1 MNVRWLGIPVA
12 GLFVLVASCGAEAQD
27 AAHLRAR
34 PAPPTAT
41 AEAGLHSLG
50 IAPERDAMLYVPKSY
65 DPSHPARLMVLLH
78 GATQSSELWTRF
90 HSFLDLAD
98 QDTLVLLIPNSQG
111 QTWDF
116 VRSGYGVDVRAIDSA
131 LVLVFRQ
138 CNIDPRHIALAG
150 FSDGASYALSLG
162 ASNGDLV
169 RAAIAFSPGFFAPG
183 ELAGKPVMFIG
194 HGTSDR
200 ILPIDAASRRMVPL
214 LRRSGYEVTY
224 REFDGG
230 HTMQPEEVK
239 EAFAWFVALP

>member
-1 MNVRWLGIPVA
+1 MKARWLGIPVA
-12 GLFVLVASCGAEAQD
+12 GLLVLVVSCGAEAQD
-27 AAHLRAR
+27 AAHLRVHPSPPMGQA
-34 PAPPTAT
+34 AP
-41 AEAGLHSLG
+41 GLRSLG
-50 IAPERDAMLYVPKSY
+50 IAADRDAMLYVPKSY
-65 DPSHPARLMVLLH
+65 DPARPARLMVLLH

-98 QDTLVLLIPNSQG
+98 QDTLVLLIPNSRG

-116 VRSGYGVDVRAIDSA
+116 VRGGFGADVRAMDSA
-131 LVLVFRQ
+131 LSLVFRQ
-138 CNIDPRHIALAG
+138 CNIDPHRIALAG

-169 RAAIAFSPGFFAPG
+169 RAVIAFSPGFFAPG
-183 ELAGKPVMFIG
+183 TLVGKPVMFIG

-200 ILPIDAASRRMVPL
+200 ILPIDVASRRMVPL
-214 LRRSGYEVTY
+214 LRHSGYDVTY

-230 HTMQPEEVK
+230 HTMQPDEVK